1 MTTISDNLIDYPS
14 FGISDEELASLRALS
29 GAWTHA
35 VTYCSATLPQ
45 GSALT
50 EFVACTAM
58 LPARLGDV
66 LWQRRWLQ
74 AWHRLSGQGIPLA
87 DIFGLLNRAVG
98 QVELELF
105 GNRPQVGRLEFA
117 LFAVLRRAAVA
128 AVSGALELAEHA
140 ASEGSRFPGEFDAI
154 RALRALAR
162 EGKSGAIMSVSLE
175 NAQRFANLSAADLHA
190 LPALLAERLR
200 RSLRSQDQLFR
211 GREGE
216 WLLLLPDAEAMAQ
229 PALIAT
235 QIVQAFDE
243 PLHLLSG
250 RPVRVDV
257 KIGIAMFPIA
267 AGEDSEPVG
276 AARVARLTLK
286 PEGEP
291 FAFFDPQTDR
301 EWKRRC
307 SLADQLLA
315 ALRADELELYLQ
327 PQVEGPDDRCIG
339 AEMLLRWRTAD
350 GAWVPPPT
358 IIELVEENGW
368 RPQLTDWLLRTAM
381 RMASELGELGID
393 CGLSINLLAGDLLD
407 HDLPELLQQGLD
419 AWRLPAE
426 RFTLEL
432 TESAMMA
439 DPGRGIVVMRQL
451 REIGVR
457 LALDDFGTGYSSLSY
472 LAMLPLNEIKI
483 DRSFVVSMFD
493 SSERLRIV
501 RTIID
506 LTHDLGMEPIAEGIE
521 ELSQREKLTELGCDR
536 AQGYLYGKPMP
547 LKAFID
553 WYRSRQ
559 A

>member
-1 MTTISDNLIDYPS
+1 MTTTSDNLIDYPA
-14 FGISDEELASLRALS
+14 FGISEEDLASLRALA
-29 GAWTHA
+29 GTWAHA
-35 VTYCSATLPQ
+35 VTYCSARMTQ
-45 GSALT
+45 GAALT

-58 LPARLGDV
+58 LPSRLGDV
-66 LWQRRWLQ
+66 HWQRRWLQ
-74 AWHRLSGQGIPLA
+74 AWHRLSGKGVPLA

-98 QVELELF
+98 QVEIELF
-105 GNRPQVGRLEFA
+105 GNRAQVGRLEFS

-140 ASEGSRFPGEFDAI
+140 ATEGSRFPGEFDAI

-162 EGKSGAIMSVSLE
+162 EGKSGAVMSVSLE
-175 NAQRFANLSAADLHA
+175 NAQRFANLSASDLHA

-211 GREGE
+211 GRDGE
-216 WLLLLPDAEAMAQ
+216 WLLLLPDATAIAQ
-229 PALIAT
+229 PVLTAT

-250 RPVRVDV
+250 RPVRVEV

-267 AGEDSEPVG
+267 ASEDSEPVG

-286 PEGEP
+286 LDGEQ
-291 FAFFDPQTDR
+291 FAFFDPQTER

-307 SLADQLLA
+307 SLADQLLS

-327 PQVEGPDDRCIG
+327 PQVEGADSHCIG
-339 AEMLLRWRTAD
+339 AEMLLRWRTSE

-358 IIELVEENGW
+358 IIELIEENGW

-381 RMASELGELGID
+381 RMASELGEAEIH

-407 HDLPELLQQGLD
+407 PDLPELLQQGLD
-419 AWRLPAE
+419 AWRIPAE

-521 ELSQREKLTELGCDR
+521 EPVQREKLTELGCDR

-547 LKAFID
+547 LKDFIN